1 MLSSVGATCAIV
13 VNMNNAISI
22 KNLVKEYPRKDAPP
36 LRAVDDIS
44 IDVEQGQ
51 IFGLLG
57 PNGAGKSTA
66 IKIMST
72 LIPPTSGTVLINGF
86 DVVKQSLDV
95 RKSLCVVLQENALEV
110 FLTVRN
116 NFLTFGRFHGM
127 SSADVEKKL
136 GHVTELFGLGDVIGQ
151 KPIDLSGGVKRRVQV
166 AKMFLVDTPIVFL
179 DEATTGMDT
188 FNKRST
194 VRAIREEA
202 QRGRTIV
209 LTTHMLEEAEELC
222 NAIAIINHGK
232 IVASGTTDEV
242 KKMGLQMFYLSLKFN
257 EMGKELEELIQ
268 KFAPV
273 KIDFINNEANITVR
287 EHSAA
292 LNILSLAQSSG
303 ALKHFEISTASLED
317 VFIELIDEKRRGKR
331 P

>member
-1 MLSSVGATCAIV
+1 MIPADTENQNECMSI
-13 VNMNNAISI
+13 AISI
-22 KNLVKEYPRKDAPP
+22 TNLVKEYPQKDAPP
-36 LRAVDDIS
+36 LRAIDDIS
-44 IDVEQGQ
+44 LDIEQGQ

-72 LIPPTSGTVLINGF
+72 LIPPTSGTVVINGF
-86 DVVKQSLDV
+86 DVVQRSLDV

-127 SSADVEKKL
+127 SAADVERKL

-166 AKMFLVDTPIVFL
+166 AKMFLVDTPIVIL

-188 FNKRST
+188 FNKRAT

-202 QRGRTIV
+202 ERGRTIV

-232 IVASGTTDEV
+232 IVANGTTDEV

-273 KIDFINNEANITVR
+273 KLDIINNEANITVR

-317 VFIELIDEKRRGKR
+317 VFVELIDGKGRRKS

>member
-1 MLSSVGATCAIV
+1 
-13 VNMNNAISI
+13 MNNAISI
-22 KNLVKEYPRKDAPP
+22 KNLIKEYPRKGEPP
-36 LRAVDDIS
+36 LHAVDDIS
-44 IDVEQGQ
+44 FDVEQGQ

-57 PNGAGKSTA
+57 PNGAGKSTT
-66 IKIMST
+66 IKIMTT

-86 DVVKQSLDV
+86 DVVKHPLDV
-95 RKSLCVVLQENALEV
+95 RKSLCVVFQENALEV
-110 FLTVRN
+110 YLTVRH

-127 SSADVEKKL
+127 SAAEVEKKMD
-136 GHVTELFGLGDVIGQ
+136 HVTELFGLREVINQ
-151 KPIDLSGGVKRRVQV
+151 KPVDLSGGVKRRVQV
-166 AKMFLVDTPIVFL
+166 AKIFLVDTPIVFL

-188 FNKRST
+188 FNKRAT
-194 VRAIREEA
+194 IRAIREESR
-202 QRGRTIV
+202 RGRTIV

-222 NAIAIINHGK
+222 DAIAIINHGK

-242 KKMGLQMFYLSLKFN
+242 KKMGLQMFYLSLKFH

-273 KIDFINNEANITVR
+273 KLDIVNNEANITVR
-287 EHSAA
+287 EHNVA

-317 VFIELIDEKRRGKR
+317 VFVELIDGKKAG
-331 P
+331 PSA

>member
-1 MLSSVGATCAIV
+1 MTT
-13 VNMNNAISI
+13 AISI
-22 KNLVKEYPRKDAPP
+22 KNLVKEYPRKGSPP

-44 IDVEQGQ
+44 FDVEQGQ

-57 PNGAGKSTA
+57 PNGAGKSTVM
-66 IKIMST
+66 KIMST
-72 LIPPTSGTVLINGF
+72 LIPPTSGSVLINGF
-86 DVVKQSLDV
+86 DAVKQSLAV
-95 RKSLCVVLQENALEV
+95 RQSLCVVLQENALEV

-127 SSADVEKKL
+127 SAVEVEKKM
-136 GHVTELFGLGDVIGQ
+136 GRITELFGLGDVIGQ

-166 AKMFLVDTPIVFL
+166 AKMFLVDTPVVFL

-188 FNKRST
+188 FNKRAT

-222 NAIAIINHGK
+222 DAITIINHGK
-232 IVASGTTDEV
+232 IIAGGSTNDV

-273 KIDFINNEANITVR
+273 QLDIINNEANVTVR

-292 LNILSLAQSSG
+292 LSILSLAQSSG

-317 VFIELIDEKRRGKR
+317 VFVELIDGKGRGKR

>member
-1 MLSSVGATCAIV
+1 MHK
-13 VNMNNAISI
+13 AISI
-22 KNLVKEYPRKDAPP
+22 TNLVKEYPRKGESP

-44 IDVEQGQ
+44 LDVEKGQ

-57 PNGAGKSTA
+57 PNGAGKSTTV
-66 IKIMST
+66 KIMST
-72 LIPPTSGTVLINGF
+72 LILPTSGKVSINGF
-86 DVVKQSLDV
+86 DVVSHPLDV
-95 RKSLCVVLQENALEV
+95 RKSLCVVLQENALDV
-110 FLTVRN
+110 YLTVRN

-127 SSADVEKKL
+127 SAVEVAKKMD
-136 GHVTELFGLGDVIGQ
+136 HVTELFGLRDVIDQ
-151 KPIDLSGGVKRRVQV
+151 KAVDLSGGVKRRVQV

-188 FNKRST
+188 FNKRAT

-202 QRGRTIV
+202 QRGRTIL

-222 NAIAIINHGK
+222 DAIAIINHGK
-232 IVASGTTDEV
+232 IVANGTTDEV

-273 KIDFINNEANITVR
+273 KLDIINNEANITVR
-287 EHSAA
+287 EHNVA
-292 LNILSLAQSSG
+292 LSILSLAQSSG

-317 VFIELIDEKRRGKR
+317 VFVELIDAKKAGSST
-331 P
+331 

>member
-1 MLSSVGATCAIV
+1 
-13 VNMNNAISI
+13 MNSMEAISVH
-22 KNLVKEYPRKDAPP
+22 NLVKEYPRAGESP

-44 IDVEQGQ
+44 FSVERGS

-57 PNGAGKSTA
+57 PNGAGKSTT
-66 IKIMST
+66 IKVLST
-72 LIPPTSGTVLINGF
+72 LIPPTSGSILVNEF
-86 DVVKQSLDV
+86 DVLTQALDV
-95 RKSLCVVLQENALEV
+95 RKSLCVVLQESAVEV

-127 SSADVEKKL
+127 TSAEIERKMGRV
-136 GHVTELFGLGDVIGQ
+136 VELFGLGEVISQ
-151 KPIDLSGGVKRRVQV
+151 KPIDLSGGMKRRVQV

-188 FNKRST
+188 FNKRAT
-194 VRAIREEA
+194 IKAIKEEA
-202 QRGRTIV
+202 QHGRTIV

-222 NAIAIINHGK
+222 DAIAIINHGK

-242 KKMGLQMFYLSLKFN
+242 KNMGLQMFYLSMKFN

-273 KIDFINNEANITVR
+273 KLEIQNREVSLTVR
-287 EHSAA
+287 EHHIA
-292 LNILSLAQSSG
+292 LDILALARSTG
-303 ALKHFEISTASLED
+303 ALKQFEISTASLED
-317 VFIELIDEKRRGKR
+317 VFVELIDRKKANTAS
-331 P
+331 

>member
-1 MLSSVGATCAIV
+1 
-13 VNMNNAISI
+13 MNNAISV
-22 KNLVKEYPRKDAPP
+22 KNLVKEFPRKGEAP

-44 IDVEQGQ
+44 FDVEKGQ

-57 PNGAGKSTA
+57 PNGAGKSTS
-66 IKIMST
+66 IKIMTT

-86 DVVKQSLDV
+86 DVTTHPLDV
-95 RKSLCVVLQENALEV
+95 RKSLCVVLQENAVEV
-110 FLTVRN
+110 FLTVRH

-127 SSADVEKKL
+127 STAEITKKMDR
-136 GHVTELFGLGDVIGQ
+136 VTELFGLRDVIDQ

-166 AKMFLVDTPIVFL
+166 AKMFLVDKPIVFL

-188 FNKRST
+188 FNKRAT

-222 NAIAIINHGK
+222 NSIAIINHGK
-232 IVASGTTDEV
+232 IVANGTTDEV

-257 EMGKELEELIQ
+257 EMGKELQELIQ

-273 KIDFINNEANITVR
+273 KLEFVNNEATVTVR
-287 EHSAA
+287 EHDEA
-292 LNILSLAQSSG
+292 LSILSLAQSSG

-317 VFIELIDEKRRGKR
+317 VFVQLIDAKKAGTSS
-331 P
+331 